1 MTAAADSPVASPVV
15 VIGAGQAGLSV
26 AYHLRRRGLVTGTDV
41 TVLDRGPSTGGAWQ
55 HRWEALRLGDAH
67 RVHDL
72 PGMDEV
78 GISFAT
84 APRDRPARDV
94 VAEYYRRYERHFEI
108 AVRRP
113 VDVDAVTRQHD
124 GRFLVESRD
133 LGKPL
138 AASAV
143 VGAVGTWGAP
153 RRPEIPGTEVFRGL
167 QVTTADYRSAADF
180 AGLRVAVVGG
190 GTSAI
195 GFVREVADAGATPL
209 WYTRGPV
216 RFLESAA
223 TLGEDLGRESVRLQD
238 EAARA
243 GAELPSIVS
252 TTGIPLTPRMRRLR
266 DRGLLERRPMFVR
279 LVTDGVV
286 EQDGRTTTVDAIIWA
301 MGFRADLAPFAGV
314 GVDARSGVEVDRGY
328 AVRVPGLFLAGY
340 GPQASTVSANR
351 GARRIARDV
360 EAYLSD
366 GRWPPT
372 QPRRVGASD
381 SITRG

>member
-1 MTAAADSPVASPVV
+1 M
-15 VIGAGQAGLSV
+15 
-26 AYHLRRRGLVTGTDV
+26 
-41 TVLDRGPSTGGAWQ
+41 TVLDRDPSTGGAWQ

-72 PGMDEV
+72 PGMDEL
-78 GISFAT
+78 GITFET

-94 VAEYYRRYERHFEI
+94 VAEYYRRFEDHFRI
-108 AVRRP
+108 QVRRP
-113 VDVDAVTRQHD
+113 VEVASVRRQRD
-124 GRFLVESRD
+124 GRLLVDSED
-133 LGKPL
+133 L
-138 AASAV
+138 AAPLTAKAV
-143 VGAVGTWGAP
+143 VAAVGTWGAP
-153 RRPEIPGTEVFRGL
+153 RQPEVPGTDLFRGV
-167 QVTTADYRSAADF
+167 QITTAAYRSAADF

-195 GFVREVADAGATPL
+195 GFVRELADAGAAPL
-209 WYTRGPV
+209 WFTRKPV
-216 RFLESAA
+216 RFLEADA

-243 GAELPSIVS
+243 GQELPSIVS
-252 TTGIPLTPRMRRLR
+252 TTGIPLTPRIRKLR

-286 EQDGRTTTVDAIIWA
+286 EQDGHTTVVDAIIWA
-301 MGFRADLAPFAGV
+301 MGFRADLAPFAAL
-314 GVDARSGVEVDRGY
+314 GVDARDGVEVDRGC

-360 EAYLSD
+360 GAYLTD
-366 GRWPPT
+366 GQWPPP
-372 QPRRVGASD
+372 QPRRVGASE
-381 SITRG
+381 SITRA